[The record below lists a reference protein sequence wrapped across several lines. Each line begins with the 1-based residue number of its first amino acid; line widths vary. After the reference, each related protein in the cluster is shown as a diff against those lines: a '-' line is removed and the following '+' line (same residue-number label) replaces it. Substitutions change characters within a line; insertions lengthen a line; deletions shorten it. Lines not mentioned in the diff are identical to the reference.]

1 MMSVGQNWATDS
13 KQAMMEGG
21 RLLALALSIDKDDPD
36 ALCIAGRVTSYI
48 FGDVE
53 KAKEMVDRAVALN
66 PNSSLAWEQ
75 RGWTYEYSGKSEEA
89 IESFER
95 SIRLSPLDPLLF
107 STYTGISLSLI
118 SLGRFEE
125 ALASARKAL
134 RINTN
139 FSSTWRCVVAALSNL
154 GRDEEARQA
163 AARVLELDPGF
174 RISEWVKRGHTWR
187 SPLYIEGVR
196 KAGLPE

>member
-1 MMSVGQNWATDS
+1 
-13 KQAMMEGG
+13 MEGG

-36 ALCIAGRVTSYI
+36 ALCIAGRVTSYM

-125 ALASARKAL
+125 ARLGPEGVADQHQFFIDLAL
-134 RINTN
+134 R
-139 FSSTWRCVVAALSNL
+139 R
-154 GRDEEARQA
+154 GRAEQSRAR
-163 AARVLELDPGF
+163 R
-174 RISEWVKRGHTWR
+174 R
-187 SPLYIEGVR
+187 S
-196 KAGLPE
+196 KAGRGAGA